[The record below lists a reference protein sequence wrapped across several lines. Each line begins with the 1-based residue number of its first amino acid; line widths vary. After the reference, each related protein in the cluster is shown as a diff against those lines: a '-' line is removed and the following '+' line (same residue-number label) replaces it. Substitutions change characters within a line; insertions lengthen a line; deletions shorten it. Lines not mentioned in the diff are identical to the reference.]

1 MRQGCPAHRDGLRHG
16 ENARDQGVGG
26 EAEGQGG
33 CRKSAQAEV
42 RHDAGFIR
50 WIADQVLVTV
60 SSRVLLE
67 QLAEEMPSYCK
78 VGMGY
83 NDKINME
90 ARGFTAVTDSTH
102 LLNKLQFQAIFV
114 DEAHHPLPVGLPK
127 GKDLFQFSA
136 THKEDVD
143 YRYSLGEAVE
153 HGVLCDYDL
162 TIPVATE
169 GHPYICLANL
179 LLSQAGRL
187 RRVLAYCNSIAEA
200 KRFQKVLAT
209 LGLAAWH
216 MNGTTTRK
224 ERARILREFS
234 GKLRKPVHV
243 LVAVQVLGE
252 GVNILNADTCMF
264 VEPRSSFVSIIQAL
278 GRVLRQHPSKPL
290 AHIVLPAIVV
300 PDVPVAA
307 TVSDVAAPLSWQDS
321 SSEGP
326 QLASTLRHHQA
337 YDRQAQADT
346 PSATALFGVSGGG
359 ARHGGG
365 PSYQQQERSQRETSR
380 LEEQLQLGSVEVM
393 YGRGGGGGGGGHQ
406 AAAAPRPSH
415 NPFMSDTQSEVRNS
429 AGMEGVSGGGQA
441 TRKSNAKE
449 FGLEALN
456 AIRAGGAG
464 NPAVLEPGEFDG
476 AGGGD
481 SSELLKPAGGCHVHR
496 LAEKDFLHHS
506 DALLTD
512 ARPGAPNAPPEL
524 VERLPLGEPW
534 HHPSGM
540 GVSPLAAEGFPGV
553 LSSRS
558 GAEVSATA
566 ALGSSNGYA
575 RDWQSDLV
583 ETTLHYEPVVTS
595 EASRS
600 SDRPRQPRQN
610 VEQNSKSWTGAQ
622 SGSPIRT
629 YRLAARQA
637 GPNRRVTASRGSTGF
652 GRAYANQLDR
662 FVQAIGQRDSR
673 FLEQDAKQLQSRFFI
688 ADCRLRPDVCIHPL
702 IQEMALELTQVLQ
715 QSDPW
720 ELRLQAVESF
730 VSEHGRLPK
739 RYGPLPREHA
749 LAVRLAH
756 TGMSMKRRQ
765 LSAARVQKLLNSS
778 DMLRTRISKWLDPD
792 MLFKLRCGEL
802 GEFVREHRRLPR
814 RYRKSVQEEVRQHNF
829 LAAALRRS
837 RNKTKRL
844 QLLRQADPLVESYV
858 TSMLKKGSSVRRKV
872 WAQQLK
878 KVVKFVEATGRIP
891 KGRGKA
897 EGAIYVWLHHQRT
910 CFAGLPVDL
919 RAKLLDSHPVIAS
932 FLNKGKLRSQR
943 HTAAV

>member
-33 CRKSAQAEV
+33 CRKSVQAEV

-60 SSRVLLE
+60 PSRVLLE

-90 ARGFTAVTDSTH
+90 ARGFIAVTDSTH

-216 MNGTTTRK
+216 MNGTTTLK

-243 LVAVQVLGE
+243 LVTVQVLGE
-252 GVNILNADTCMF
+252 GVNIPNADTCMF

-278 GRVLRQHPSKPL
+278 GRVLRQQPSKPL

-321 SSEGP
+321 SSGGP
-326 QLASTLRHHQA
+326 LLASTLRHHQA
-337 YDRQAQADT
+337 YDRQAQADA

-359 ARHGGG
+359 GCGGGG
-365 PSYQQQERSQRETSR
+365 PPYQQQERSQRETSR
-380 LEEQLQLGSVEVM
+380 LEEQLQLGNGEVM
-393 YGRGGGGGGGGHQ
+393 YGGGHQ
-406 AAAAPRPSH
+406 AAAAPRASH
-415 NPFMSDTQSEVRNS
+415 NSLMSDTQSEVRNS

-449 FGLEALN
+449 FGLDALN

-464 NPAVLEPGEFDG
+464 NRAVPEPGEFDG

-512 ARPGAPNAPPEL
+512 ARPGAPNALAEL
-524 VERLPLGEPW
+524 VERLPLGESW
-534 HHPSGM
+534 NHPAGM
-540 GVSPLAAEGFPGV
+540 GVSPLAAEGFARVP
-553 LSSRS
+553 SSRS

-575 RDWQSDLV
+575 RDRKSDLV
-583 ETTLHYEPVVTS
+583 ETTLHYEPVVAS
-595 EASRS
+595 ETSRS

-610 VEQNSKSWTGAQ
+610 VEQNSENWTSAL
-622 SGSPIRT
+622 SGSPSRT
-629 YRLAARQA
+629 YRLAASQA
-637 GPNRRVTASRGSTGF
+637 GPKTSIKTSRGGLVFESG
-652 GRAYANQLDR
+652 YADQLDR
-662 FVQAIGQRDSR
+662 FLQAISRSDSR
-673 FLEQDAKQLQSRFFI
+673 FMSKDAKQLQSRLWVT
-688 ADCRLRPDVCIHPL
+688 DCRLHQDLSIRHL
-702 IQEMALELTQVLQ
+702 IQEMALELAQILQ

-720 ELRLQAVESF
+720 EVRLQAVERF
-730 VSEHGRLPK
+730 VSEHSRLPK
-739 RYGPLPREHA
+739 RYGALPREHA
-749 LAVRLAH
+749 LAVWLVT
-756 TGMSMKRRQ
+756 TGMFLKRKQ
-765 LSAARVQKLLNSS
+765 LSATRVQKLLNSS
-778 DMLRTRISKWLDPD
+778 DLLRTRVSKWLDPD
-792 MLFKLRCGEL
+792 MLFKLRCREL
-802 GEFVREHRRLPR
+802 GEFVRGHRRLPR
-814 RYRKSVQEEVRQHNF
+814 RDKRRVEGDVRQYNF
-829 LAAALRRS
+829 LAKALRR
-837 RNKTKRL
+837 NKGNPKRL
-844 QLLRQADPLVESYV
+844 QLLRQVDPLVEAHV
-858 TSMLKKGSSVRRKV
+858 TSTLKKGSRINRKV

-878 KVVKFVEATGRIP
+878 KLVQTVAATGRIP
-891 KGRGKA
+891 QRSEK
-897 EGAIYVWLHHQRT
+897 EGANMYTWLNHQRA
-910 CFAGLPVDL
+910 CFDGLPLDL
-919 RAKLLDSHPVIAS
+919 KAKLLGSHPVIAS
-932 FLNKGKLRSQR
+932 YLNKGKLRGQR